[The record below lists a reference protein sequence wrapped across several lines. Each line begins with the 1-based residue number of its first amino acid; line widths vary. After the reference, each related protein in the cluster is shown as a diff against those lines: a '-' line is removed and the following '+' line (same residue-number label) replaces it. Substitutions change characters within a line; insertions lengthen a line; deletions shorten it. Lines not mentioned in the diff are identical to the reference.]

1 MTVNTMQKKKQKN
14 PELARATTAD
24 KLFYAISTF
33 VLALFALIVLLP
45 LINVISSSFS
55 DGDLVTAGKVMLLPK
70 KPTLMG
76 YKTVFNYNGIW
87 RAYSMTFFYTILGT
101 AINLFMT
108 MICAYGMAQKE
119 LPMKKPLMAM
129 MVFTMFFSGGTIPS
143 YIVVMKLGML
153 NTIWS
158 IVIPGAMSVYNM
170 ILARTFIMGIPDE
183 LWEAASIDGCTEFQY
198 FAKVTIPL
206 SGTIMVVL
214 MLYYGVGHWNSYF
227 SAMLYLDD
235 YKLYP
240 LQLILRQ
247 ILILNESAGATMDEK
262 EAHMKLA
269 NIMRYALIIVASVPV
284 LVMYPMAKKHFAK
297 GVMLGSVKG

>member
-1 MTVNTMQKKKQKN
+1 MTVKTIQKKKQRN
-14 PELARATTAD
+14 LELARATTAD
-24 KLFYAISTF
+24 KLFYVISTF
-33 VLALFALIVLLP
+33 VLALFTLTVLLP
-45 LINVISSSFS
+45 LINVVSSSFS
-55 DGDLVTAGKVMLLPK
+55 DGDLVSAGKVMLLPK

-76 YKTVFNYNGIW
+76 YKTVFNYKGIW
-87 RAYSMTFFYTILGT
+87 RAYGMTLFYTILGT
-101 AINLFMT
+101 TINLFVT
-108 MICAYGMAQKE
+108 MICAFGMAQKE
-119 LPMKKPLMAM
+119 LPLKKPLMAM
-129 MVFTMFFSGGTIPS
+129 MVFTMFFGGGTIPS

-170 ILARTFIMGIPDE
+170 ILARTFIMGIPEE
-183 LWEAASIDGCTEFQY
+183 LWEAASVDGCTEFQY
-198 FAKVTIPL
+198 FVKVTIPL

-227 SAMLYLDD
+227 NAMLYLDD

-247 ILILNESAGATMDEK
+247 ILILNESENATMEEQ